1 MLPAENQLS
10 ILAGGSKGALVRLVL
25 ETKSV
30 PLVGSSSM
38 VNEDCNLSQEG
49 VTQGNQECVLKSVL
63 ALSKKSNAKART
75 GAHGKVQAHADS
87 CSSAGR
93 QSVEQT
99 ISNIDAVRVT
109 NLPSAMGYGDMVGL
123 TVPAGTH
130 NIAVGAYQHGI
141 AVWDH
146 ISGVLLSCVRS
157 DILTQQPSQELTGLC
172 CAGGGG
178 RIVACMDASRARGGT
193 RTRGFS
199 QSSQHSTSQSPHDM
213 QDSLRG
219 FLSQSSS
226 ASQSPGRS
234 KIAKGPSLAAVLH
247 ISTEGD
253 ICAERTFV
261 PYELDAKGGGY
272 VPALQKGTC
281 VGCDGKH
288 VAVGCAAGGVY
299 MWDVRDCR

>member
-1 MLPAENQLS
+1 MLPAGNQLS

-25 ETKSV
+25 ETKSL
-30 PLVGSSSM
+30 PMVGSSSM
-38 VNEDCNLSQEG
+38 VNKGCNFSHQSLAKGNEEG
-49 VTQGNQECVLKSVL
+49 TLKSVP
-63 ALSKKSNAKART
+63 ALLKESNAKARI
-75 GAHGKVQAHADS
+75 GAQWKVQA
-87 CSSAGR
+87 CSDLCASAGR
-93 QSVEQT
+93 QSVEET
-99 ISNIDAVRVT
+99 ISSIDTVRVT
-109 NLPSAMGYGDMVGL
+109 NLPSAVGYGNMVGL

-157 DILTQQPSQELTGLC
+157 DTLTQQPLQELTGLC

-178 RIVACMDASRARGGT
+178 RIVACLDASRARGGT
-193 RTRGFS
+193 RMRGCS
-199 QSSQHSTSQSPHDM
+199 QSSQKSSSQSPHGM

-247 ISTEGD
+247 ISPEGD

-261 PYELDAKGGGY
+261 PYELDAEGGGY

-299 MWDVRDCR
+299 MWDVKDCR